1 MADVRPWLRLMSLT
15 WLGPT
20 LQASIV
26 RRFGTPEMAMHAT
39 LDQLMEITGF
49 DYKRAKRF
57 LTDFPTAKPI
67 CQPEQIEA
75 SGVDL
80 ITFNH
85 EAYPPLLKEIH
96 DPPLCLFVKGKLPT
110 QLPTIAVVGSRR
122 GTQLGYDVAKTFGYA
137 LTKAGFVVVSGLA
150 LGIDTYAHLGA
161 LEAEGP
167 TVAVVAGGV
176 DVIYPRKNSR
186 VHERIIEEGG
196 AIVSEYPPG
205 TPTLPWHFPIR
216 NRIISGLSMGVLVVE
231 ANKQSGSLITANH
244 AGEQDRD
251 VFAIP
256 GNINQ
261 VGAQGTI
268 ALLQNG
274 AALVASPDDIINY
287 YADIMPHQ
295 IVKSAEEPAETLEAE
310 EQRLYDILARE
321 PKSTDDLLEMGWR
334 PEVLF
339 SLLLGLEMR
348 DYIIKLP
355 NNSYQSRLK

>member
-1 MADVRPWLRLMSLT
+1 MADLRPWLRLMSLS

-20 LQASIV
+20 IQASIV
-26 RRFGTPEMAMHAT
+26 RHFGTPEMAEHAT

-57 LTDFPTAKPI
+57 VAEFPQAKPI
-67 CQPEQIEA
+67 CEPEAFKTKEI
-75 SGVDL
+75 DL
-80 ITFNH
+80 LTLND
-85 EAYPPLLKEIH
+85 EAYPALLKEIH
-96 DPPLCLFVKGKLPT
+96 DPPICLFVKGKIPAQAPT
-110 QLPTIAVVGSRR
+110 VAVIGSRR
-122 GTQLGYDVAKTFGYA
+122 GTQLGYDVAKSFSYA

-161 LEAEGP
+161 LEAQGP

-176 DVIYPRKNSR
+176 DVIYPRKNQR
-186 VHERIIEEGG
+186 VHNRIIEEGG

-274 AALVASPDDIINY
+274 ATLVATPEDIINY
-287 YADIMPHQ
+287 YARIIPEK
-295 IVKSAEEPAETLEAE
+295 ITKPEEEVLEKLEKE
-310 EQRLYDILARE
+310 EQQLYDILARE
-321 PKSTDDLLEMGWR
+321 PKTTDDLLDMGWR